1 MISRRAR
8 KIPHNRNSIID
19 SVRFFRTHALVSYSK
34 SIIDDIFGGIR
45 PAARAL
51 DKSATTIQGWYSSGT
66 IPQKHWPDIIETAK
80 AFDHH
85 LTPDDFFPA
94 QEPST
99 SSYGYPFKKLHCLSI
114 DDFQRPD
121 VETLLALGEHYLD
134 LNVQKNPDRSVLK
147 GKTLINLFFE
157 NSTRTEKSFELAGK
171 RLGADVIS
179 MQIASSSIKKGETL
193 LDTAA
198 TLNAMNPD
206 LLVVR
211 HGSSGA
217 PALLAQKVSC
227 SVINAGDGMHEHP
240 TQALLD
246 ALTLRQAFARDGG
259 DGQIDGLRIAICGD
273 IMHSRVARSNVKLLN
288 MLGAEI
294 RLIAP
299 PTLIP
304 TDADRWGADVFHDM
318 KTGLEGCDVVMMLRL
333 QLERMGGAFVPSKR
347 EYFHFHGLDRAKL
360 EYAKPGAFVMH
371 PGPMN
376 RGVEISS
383 DVADDPE
390 ISLVTQQVETG
401 VAMRMGILH
410 ALSEA
415 QNKQIDRP
423 T

>member
-1 MISRRAR
+1 M
-8 KIPHNRNSIID
+8 
-19 SVRFFRTHALVSYSK
+19 SYSK

-51 DKSATTIQGWYSSGT
+51 DKAATTIQGWYDAGT
-66 IPQKHWPDIIETAK
+66 IPQKHWTDVIETAK

-85 LTPDDFFPA
+85 LTPDDFFPIK
-94 QEPST
+94 EPTT
-99 SSYGYPFKKLHCLSI
+99 SSFGYPFEKLHCLSI
-114 DDFQRPD
+114 DDFHRPD
-121 VETLLALGEHYLD
+121 IETLLCLGEHYLD

-147 GKTLINLFFE
+147 GKTLINVFFE

-179 MQIASSSIKKGETL
+179 MQIASSSVKKGETL

-206 LLVVR
+206 ILVVR

-217 PALLAQKVSC
+217 PALLSQKVSC
-227 SVINAGDGMHEHP
+227 SVVNAGDGMHEHP

-246 ALTLRQAFARDGG
+246 ALTLRQAFARNGG

-273 IMHSRVARSNVKLLN
+273 ILHSRVARSNVKLLN
-288 MLGAEI
+288 MLGAEV
-294 RLIAP
+294 RLVGP
-299 PTLIP
+299 PTLLP
-304 TDADRWGADVFHDM
+304 TDVDKWGVDIFHDM
-318 KTGLEGCDVVMMLRL
+318 ETGLKGCDVVMMLRL
-333 QLERMGGAFVPSKR
+333 QLERMSGAFVPSKR

-360 EYAKPGAFVMH
+360 AFAKDGALVMH

-383 DVADDPE
+383 DIADDPD
-390 ISLVTQQVETG
+390 ISLITQQVETG

-415 QNKQIDRP
+415 QDSGKDMKR
-423 T
+423 